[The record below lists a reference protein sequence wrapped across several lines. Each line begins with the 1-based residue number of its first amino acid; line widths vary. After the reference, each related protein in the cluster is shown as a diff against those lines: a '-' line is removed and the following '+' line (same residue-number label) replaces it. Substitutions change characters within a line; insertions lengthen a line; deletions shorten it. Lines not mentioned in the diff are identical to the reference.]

1 MPDTTNVTK
10 LSDVIVPDVFMQYV
24 IERTAELSRIRN
36 SGILG
41 TVQGLTVPVGGN
53 TVNMP
58 YWNDLA
64 GKSDV
69 WSTGKETIPS
79 KITAAKDVAAVLTRI
94 KSWGAEDLAGLFA
107 GSDPMLAIANLAA
120 GFWARDDQAT
130 LLSILKGVF
139 TAPSMTANIMD
150 ASNIV
155 VSNDL
160 MVDAMTLLGDAS
172 EGLTGIIAHSA
183 VRSDLFKK
191 RLIMPKAGEATT
203 QDAPEFATFL
213 GRTVIADD
221 GAPVETDSAGKKVY
235 TTYFFGQGAIGY
247 AEGSASTPV
256 EVQRLGT
263 QSLDILINRRVF
275 IMHPRGVKWTGTSV
289 SENTPSN
296 TELANGDNWQRVFEP
311 KSIRIV
317 ALKHQIGGAA

>member
-1 MPDTTNVTK
+1 MPDTTNTTK
-10 LSDVIVPDVFMQYV
+10 VSDVIVPEVFMQYV
-24 IERTAELSRIRN
+24 LERTAELSRIRN

-41 TVQGLTVPVGGN
+41 AVQGLAVPVGGN

-58 YWNDLA
+58 YWNDLG

-69 WSTGKETIPS
+69 WSSGKETIPS

-94 KSWGAEDLAGLFA
+94 QSWGAEDLAGLFA
-107 GSDPMLAIANLAA
+107 GDDPMIAIANLVA

-139 TAPSMTANIMD
+139 SSSSMTDNILN
-150 ASNIV
+150 AKNLV
-155 VSNDL
+155 VSHDL

-172 EGLTGIIAHSA
+172 EGLTGIITHSA

-191 RLIMPKAGEATT
+191 KLIMPKAGEATT
-203 QDAPEFATFL
+203 NDAPEIATFL

-221 GAPVETDSAGKKVY
+221 GAPVETDGAGKKVY
-235 TTYFFGQGAIGY
+235 TTYLFGQGAVGYSEGY
-247 AEGSASTPV
+247 ARTPV

-275 IMHPRGVKWTGTSV
+275 IMHPRGVKWTGASV
-289 SENTPSN
+289 AENTPSN
-296 TELANGDNWQRVFEP
+296 AELADGANWQRVFEP